1 MNYAEFELLLSQ
13 LEACKD
19 AREWAKGKSF
29 EEVWTTCHRGD
40 WMLWLFHRM
49 EDKKGWGD
57 LRNKTLAKVRCVRL
71 VEHLLTDERSKNAL
85 VVAQKF
91 AEGTAT
97 REELSAADADATAA
111 AASVAAYYA
120 SDDASAYAAAAASV
134 AAAYVAAASVADA
147 AASAASV
154 AAAAARESTLLKCAN
169 ICRET
174 LITPL
179 NIHKA

>member
-40 WMLWLFHRM
+40 WMLWLFNRM
-49 EDKKGWGD
+49 EDKTGWGD

-97 REELSAADADATAA
+97 REELSAAAAAAA
-111 AASVAAYYA
+111 AASV
-120 SDDASAYAAAAASV
+120 AAASV
-134 AAAYVAAASVADA
+134 AAAYVAAAY
-147 AASAASV
+147 AASAAAYYASDD
-154 AAAAARESTLLKCAN
+154 ASADDAAAARESTLLKCAN